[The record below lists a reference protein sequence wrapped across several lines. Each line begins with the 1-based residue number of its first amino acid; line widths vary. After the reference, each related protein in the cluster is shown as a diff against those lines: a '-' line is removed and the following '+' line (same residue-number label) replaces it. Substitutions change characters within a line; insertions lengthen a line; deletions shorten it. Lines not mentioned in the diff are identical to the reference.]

1 MNTTMI
7 AFARLLLQVQQQQ
20 QHRLLSLLLHSLFML
35 LFIFIAVPNSD
46 VAAASFGE
54 NYRIHPM
61 IPVTRNRFVFVLA
74 FAPQQLQQQ
83 QQRSITICSNRRRC
97 CSQPWSNSRYHHNK
111 FPCGSNRNH
120 RTVRAAQP
128 IDHNCVRYH
137 PFLLQAKQKQQQ
149 QEHDKEIVS
158 SPTPHPSSTATIPN
172 DYNSVMVVPASPFTL
187 PIISMIMMIVLLFGP
202 PSFAAVG
209 SDVEMM
215 PWPGVD
221 VPTTTAVLKPPTM
234 EQPQI
239 QFPNAARLLLE
250 QQQQQGKDTTLE
262 GTNFVDR
269 CR

>member
-7 AFARLLLQVQQQQ
+7 AFARLLLQVQRQQ
-20 QHRLLSLLLHSLFML
+20 QHRLLSLLLLSVFVLT
-35 LFIFIAVPNSD
+35 FIFIAVTNSN

-54 NYRIHPM
+54 NYRIRPM
-61 IPVTRNRFVFVLA
+61 ISTTRNRFVVELA
-74 FAPQQLQQQ
+74 FAPQQQQQ
-83 QQRSITICSNRRRC
+83 QQRSITICSSRRRC
-97 CSQPWSNSRYHHNK
+97 FSQQWSTSRYHHNN

-128 IDHNCVRYH
+128 IDHIYVRYQ

-149 QEHDKEIVS
+149 QEHDRVIVS
-158 SPTPHPSSTATIPN
+158 SPTPHPSSTATIPK
-172 DYNSVMVVPASPFTL
+172 DHNSLMVVPASPFTL

-209 SDVEMM
+209 NDGEKM
-215 PWPGVD
+215 PWPRGVD
-221 VPTTTAVLKPPTM
+221 IPNTTAVLKPPTI

-250 QQQQQGKDTTLE
+250 QQQQQGQDTTLE

>member
-7 AFARLLLQVQQQQ
+7 TLFRLLLQVQQQQ
-20 QHRLLSLLLHSLFML
+20 QHRLLSLLLLSLFML

-46 VAAASFGE
+46 VVAASFGE
-54 NYRIHPM
+54 NYRIRPM
-61 IPVTRNRFVFVLA
+61 VRTTRNRFVVELA
-74 FAPQQLQQQ
+74 FAPQQQQQ

-111 FPCGSNRNH
+111 FPCGSNGNH
-120 RTVRAAQP
+120 RTVRSAQP
-128 IDHNCVRYH
+128 IDHNYVRSQ
-137 PFLLQAKQKQQQ
+137 PFLSQAKQKQQQ
-149 QEHDKEIVS
+149 QEHDWKIAS
-158 SPTPHPSSTATIPN
+158 SPSPHPSSTATLPY
-172 DYNSVMVVPASPFTL
+172 DHYSVMVVPASPFTL

-209 SDVEMM
+209 NDGEKML
-215 PWPGVD
+215 WPVVD

-250 QQQQQGKDTTLE
+250 QQQQGQGQGTTLE
-262 GTNFVDR
+262 GTNR

>member
-7 AFARLLLQVQQQQ
+7 TLVRLLLQVQQQQ
-20 QHRLLSLLLHSLFML
+20 QHRLLSLLLLSLL
-35 LFIFIAVPNSD
+35 LIPLILIAVPNSD
-46 VAAASFGE
+46 VVAASFVE
-54 NYRIHPM
+54 NYRRRPM
-61 IPVTRNRFVFVLA
+61 IRTTRNRFVGELA
-74 FAPQQLQQQ
+74 FVPQPQQ

-97 CSQPWSNSRYHHNK
+97 CSQQWSNSRYHRNN

-128 IDHNCVRYH
+128 IDHNYVRYQ
-137 PFLLQAKQKQQQ
+137 PFLLQAKEKKQQQ
-149 QEHDKEIVS
+149 ERDREIIS
-158 SPTPHPSSTATIPN
+158 SPTPYFSSTATIPY
-172 DYNSVMVVPASPFTL
+172 DHYSVMVVPASPFTL

-202 PSFAAVG
+202 PSFAAAG
-209 SDVEMM
+209 SDEEKM
-215 PWPGVD
+215 PRPGVD

-250 QQQQQGKDTTLE
+250 QQQQQGQDTTLE